1 MASNNSLDIKNA
13 GIVTYDSTAGTFA
26 GSAVDQ
32 YEVLVGGAT
41 NTVGSVGPGTAGQ
54 VLQSGGAS
62 ANPAYSTATYPSTA
76 GTSGNVLTSDGT
88 NWVSSA
94 PSGGGLA
101 WNEETTTSVNA
112 VVNNGYITNNAGAV
126 TVNLPGT
133 FAVGDTI
140 AVVGKGAGGWIIDA
154 PAGDTIRLGS
164 SASSSGG
171 TFTSTNQY
179 DCVELVGTV
188 ANDTW
193 TARSSIGNIT
203 IA

>member
-1 MASNNSLDIKNA
+1 MAYKPQILTVPDGGTGVASTTAYAVLCGGTTSTGPLQSIA
-13 GIVTYDSTAGTFA
+13 GL
-26 GSAVDQ
+26 GSASQ
-32 YEVLVGGAT
+32 
-41 NTVGSVGPGTAGQ
+41 
-54 VLQSGGAS
+54 
-62 ANPAYSTATYPSTA
+62 
-76 GTSGNVLTSDGT
+76 VLTSNGAGALPTFQDAGG
-88 NWVSSA
+88 
-94 PSGGGLA
+94 SGGIT
-101 WNEETTTSVNA
+101 WNEETTTSVSA
-112 VVNNGYITNNAGAV
+112 AVNNGYITNNAAAV
-126 TVNLPGT
+126 TVTLPGT

-140 AVVGKGAGGWIIDA
+140 AVVGKGAGGWVIDA

-179 DCVELVGTV
+179 DCVELVGTT